1 MINRMAATLRG
12 EAVLTPRSFEQ
23 VSILVVCTANVCR
36 SPMAEAAFAA
46 LLPGVQVC
54 SAGVFAR
61 PGQLVHANSVAAVQ
75 AAGYGEIAGYRSQL
89 VSPEMLRTADLVF
102 CADVSHRAALLA
114 RAPFSAS
121 KLHLLGELSGF
132 DIDDPLGLEVD
143 AFEHCLARITVCIKD
158 WEEPIW
164 RFATGRFA

>member
-1 MINRMAATLRG
+1 MTDRVAESLRG
-12 EAVLTPRSFEQ
+12 GLMQTSRSFEQ
-23 VSILVVCTANVCR
+23 VSILVLCTANVCR

-46 LLPGVQVC
+46 LLPGVKAR
-54 SAGVFAR
+54 SAGVFAN
-61 PGQLVHANSVAAVQ
+61 PGQLVHDYSVAAVRS
-75 AAGYGEIAGYRSQL
+75 AGYGEIAGYRSQL
-89 VSPEMLRTADLVF
+89 VSPEMLRAADLVF

-132 DIDDPLGLEVD
+132 DIDDPLGLGAD